1 MSRIKINNKELAKL
15 REFKSGSDVDKY
27 LSTEF
32 KQVLR
37 ALQNQYIDIDDG
49 DILPDLS
56 RIGSDLYAI
65 NQVGSDPGIV
75 NISNRVLKHG
85 KVTSNVFFPK
95 DSGKFWV
102 EFGISVIPSAPGS
115 FSSSITAKYS
125 DGTTALKLPH
135 SINISNGTRFYPSGR
150 TFMDLTPI
158 KGVYFETEGD
168 ASLVFTNFYCEI
180 KKII

>member
-1 MSRIKINNKELAKL
+1 MSRLKINNKELAKL

-65 NQVGSDPGIV
+65 NQVGSSTGVV
-75 NISNRVLKHG
+75 NISNRIAENTEAKEGVL
-85 KVTSNVFFPK
+85 
-95 DSGKFWV
+95 
-102 EFGISVIPSAPGS
+102 
-115 FSSSITAKYS
+115 
-125 DGTTALKLPH
+125 
-135 SINISNGTRFYPSGR
+135 INNLRKWR
-150 TFMDLTPI
+150 
-158 KGVYFETEGD
+158 
-168 ASLVFTNFYCEI
+168 
-180 KKII
+180 